1 MGFELEFIVH
11 LFVWTMSCGFYLFI
25 FGFGFRFST
34 LKIKNKNSY
43 VVHVCVIDIL
53 LTHVSL
59 QAWLKFKF
67 VSTVSSS
74 IGVNSR
80 IYNYMHY
87 VFSCLQGQ

>member
-1 MGFELEFIVH
+1 M
-11 LFVWTMSCGFYLFI
+11 
-25 FGFGFRFST
+25 
-34 LKIKNKNSY
+34 
-43 VVHVCVIDIL
+43 HVCVIDIL
-53 LTHVSL
+53 LTRVSL

-80 IYNYMHY
+80 IYNYMHD